1 MDTGRISTEIY
12 NDNLERKSLN
22 LRVTEKQK
30 EMLKL
35 GGVGLG
41 GMITGAGL
49 FSLFGSALKED
60 GSEVLPENSEMAEQV
75 VMETS
80 LPFAESINDQ
90 MEFQEAF
97 AAAREEVGA
106 GGFFTWKGNTYNT
119 YYKEEWDGMS
129 EEDQEAYASNVTSQS
144 EFIDMNEEL
153 LADNDSVEG
162 GIDDTN
168 NEVELTPENEFTFGT
183 GDINGNGI
191 VDAVAIDED
200 NDGYADVIVLDINED
215 GIPDAKGLDL
225 DQDGDIDVFV
235 VDEGQ
240 DGFDVDDSIYNYDGV
255 VSMDEFIV
263 VDEDEEP
270 IEEDTEVTAF
280 DELENDLE
288 SDLESD
294 DLGFDDVDLIEI

>member
-12 NDNLERKSLN
+12 NDNLERRSLN
-22 LRVTEKQK
+22 LKVTEKQK
-30 EMLKL
+30 EVLKL